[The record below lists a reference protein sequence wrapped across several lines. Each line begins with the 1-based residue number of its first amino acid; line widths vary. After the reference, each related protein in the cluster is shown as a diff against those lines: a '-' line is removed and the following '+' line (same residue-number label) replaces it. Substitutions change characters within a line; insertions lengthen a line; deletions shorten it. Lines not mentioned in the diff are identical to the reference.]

1 MFKETLKERI
11 VVFSVKERDK
21 IIENINES
29 LQFGWVVKSIA
40 MSSESECTWVTVV
53 LQDRGF

>member
-1 MFKETLKERI
+1 MKETAKERI
-11 VVFSVKERDK
+11 VVFSVKERDE
-21 IIENINES
+21 IIENINTS

-53 LQDRGF
+53 LQDRGL